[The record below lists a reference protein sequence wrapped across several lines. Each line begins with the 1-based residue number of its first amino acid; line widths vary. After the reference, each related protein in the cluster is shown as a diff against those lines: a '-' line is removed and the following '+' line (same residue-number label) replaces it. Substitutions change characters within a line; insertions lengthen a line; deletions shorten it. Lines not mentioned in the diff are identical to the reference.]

1 LSGSSGAVANIVNAV
16 VRYIGSQKLSEM
28 LLQPYDLH
36 KPGWADNYLM
46 GLLNQASLA
55 FLERRH

>member
-1 LSGSSGAVANIVNAV
+1 V

-46 GLLNQASLA
+46 GLLNQVIYTKATFVSLFA
-55 FLERRH
+55 